1 MLLSKQNLA
10 DIPPHPGLI
19 VPGKELFSLPEKVLQ
34 FGTGVLLRGLPDYFI
49 DKANRQRIFNGRIV
63 VVKSTTQDSVDAF
76 ARQDGLY
83 TLCVRGIENAEF
95 VEENIINSSIS
106 RVLSAASQWKDV
118 LDCAFNPNMQVVIS
132 NTTEVG
138 IVLDASDDIH
148 ASPPCSFP
156 AKLLAFLLKRYR
168 EFNGDSTKGMVI
180 IPTELIPGN
189 GERLQSI
196 VEQLANINNL
206 DASFIEWLKNANY
219 FCNSLVDR
227 IVPGR
232 PSLAFRTKMEELN
245 GYEDELMIMSEVYRL
260 WAIES
265 SEPKVSEILSFSKA
279 DSGVV
284 IAGDIEVY
292 RELKLRLL
300 NGAHTFSCGLAH
312 LAGFATVKEAMNDA
326 GFAAFIKKL
335 MMEEIAPAITSD
347 AITINDATSFAAK
360 VLDRFRNPHIEHQW
374 LSITMQY
381 SSKMKTRNLPII
393 QNFLQTNHSV
403 PECISLGLAAH
414 LFFMKC
420 EQAVDGKFYGEVSGK
435 KYLVNDDNAGVFA
448 EKWKI
453 ADTIDGLVRSVFSD
467 LAIWGMDLSQ
477 HRELINT
484 ITSKLQELSDNGAK
498 IIIGKYA
505 QPAKSAEII

>member
-1 MLLSKQNLA
+1 
-10 DIPPHPGLI
+10 
-19 VPGKELFSLPEKVLQ
+19 
-34 FGTGVLLRGLPDYFI
+34 
-49 DKANRQRIFNGRIV
+49 
-63 VVKSTTQDSVDAF
+63 
-76 ARQDGLY
+76 
-83 TLCVRGIENAEF
+83 
-95 VEENIINSSIS
+95 
-106 RVLSAASQWKDV
+106 
-118 LDCAFNPNMQVVIS
+118 
-132 NTTEVG
+132 
-138 IVLDASDDIH
+138 
-148 ASPPCSFP
+148 
-156 AKLLAFLLKRYR
+156 
-168 EFNGDSTKGMVI
+168 MVI
-180 IPTELIPGN
+180 IPTELIPDN
-189 GERLQSI
+189 GQTLQSI

-206 DASFIEWLKNANY
+206 DASFIDWLKNANY

-227 IVPGR
+227 IVPGK
-232 PSLAFRTKMEELN
+232 PPLALQTKMEDLN

-265 SEPKVSEILSFSKA
+265 SEPKVSEILSFSRA

-326 GFAAFIKKL
+326 GFAAFITKL
-335 MMEEIAPAITSD
+335 MMDEIAPAITSG
-347 AITINDATSFAAK
+347 AIAINDAIAFAAK

-393 QNFLQTNHSV
+393 QNFLKRIHSA

-414 LFFMKC
+414 LLFMKC
-420 EQAVDGKFYGEVSGK
+420 ELGVDGKFYGEVSGK
-435 KYLVNDDNAGVFA
+435 KYLVNDDNAHVFA
-448 EKWKI
+448 EKWKT

-484 ITSKLQELSDNGAK
+484 ITSKLQELSDNGCK

-505 QPAKSAEII
+505 QPTKPAQII

>member
-1 MLLSKQNLA
+1 MLLSKHNLVN
-10 DIPPHPGLI
+10 IPPHTGLI
-19 VPGKELFSLPEKVLQ
+19 LPEEEVFSLPEKVLQ

-49 DKANRQRIFNGRIV
+49 DKANRQQIFNGRIV
-63 VVKSTTQDSVDAF
+63 VVKSTTQDGVDAF

-83 TLCVRGIENAEF
+83 TLCVRGIVNDEL

-106 RVLSAASQWKDV
+106 RVFSAASQWKEV
-118 LDCAFNPNMQVVIS
+118 LDCAFNSNIQVIIS

-148 ASPPCSFP
+148 ASPPHSFP
-156 AKLLAFLLKRYR
+156 GKLLAFLLKRYR

-180 IPTELIPGN
+180 IPTELIPDN
-189 GERLQSI
+189 GQTLQSI

-206 DASFIEWLKNANY
+206 DASFIDWLKNANY

-227 IVPGR
+227 IVPGK
-232 PSLAFRTKMEELN
+232 PPLALQTKMEDLN

-265 SEPKVSEILSFSKA
+265 SEPKVSEILSFSRA

-326 GFAAFIKKL
+326 GFAAFITKL
-335 MMEEIAPAITSD
+335 MMDEIAPAITSG
-347 AITINDATSFAAK
+347 AIAINDAIAFAAK

-393 QNFLQTNHSV
+393 QNFLKRIHSA

-414 LFFMKC
+414 LLFMKC
-420 EQAVDGKFYGEVSGK
+420 ELGVDGKFYGEVSGK
-435 KYLVNDDNAGVFA
+435 KYLVNDDNAHVFA
-448 EKWKI
+448 EKWKT

-484 ITSKLQELSDNGAK
+484 ITSKLQELSDNGCK

-505 QPAKSAEII
+505 QPTKPAQII